1 MRWGFLFIS
10 LFSTALW
17 GQNYGGLSIDND
29 LFFGKDYYY
38 SSGIFLQYGITKSN
52 RDKPLDSQELF
63 KEENYFKKVY
73 TFFQIKISLRCQE
86 KKKRKGFNN

>member
-63 KEENYFKKVY
+63 KEENFFKKRIHW
-73 TFFQIKISLRCQE
+73 TLGQQI
-86 KKKRKGFNN
+86 